1 MKERAYPVYTVNK
14 HAEGLLV
21 GGHPW
26 VYENDI
32 LGSPEAEPENGT
44 LVDVVSTKGA
54 YLGTGFLSLKS
65 KIRVR
70 LISRNAN
77 DTFDAAFWKRRV
89 EYAWAY
95 RKTVLEPADLTA
107 CRVIFG
113 EADQFPGLTV
123 DRFNNILVTQ
133 TLSVGMEK
141 LKPILF
147 PLLAEVLRADGQTI
161 EGIYERNDE
170 ALRAKEGL
178 AQNKGWFDLPGETH
192 PDSTQTEICEN
203 GVFYHVDFENG
214 QKTGFFLDQ
223 KYNRRAVA
231 RIAAGH
237 TVLDCFTHTGSFA
250 LNAAK
255 GGAARV
261 TAADISAEAIAMAQR
276 NAQEETE
283 RATTVEERTAYT
295 LELLGKM
302 LNLPEPPKRMES
314 FDISNTGKSD
324 IVASMV
330 VYVDGRPKKSDYR
343 RFKLKNMTG
352 PDDYASMQEVLRR
365 RLQRAAD
372 GDEKFLPLP
381 DVFLI
386 DGGETH
392 ARAAQTVAWEFGV
405 DVPIFGMVKD
415 DRHRTRALVHP
426 DGREIG
432 IQAVP
437 ALFAFIGQIQEETH
451 RSAVGFHHKRH
462 TKSGLGSTL
471 ERIPGIGE
479 ARRKKLLKAFGS
491 VKAIRQADLPALE
504 EVLPKAAARAVYE
517 QFRTK
522 EEETTCAS
530 SQARPGAGG

>member
-1 MKERAYPVYTVNK
+1 MKSSRNYPVYTVNK

-32 LGSPEAEPENGT
+32 LGSPEVEPENGT

-123 DRFNNILVTQ
+123 DRFSNILVTQ

-147 PLLAEVLRADGQTI
+147 PLLVQVLRADGQTI

-178 AQNKGWFDLPGETH
+178 VQNKGWFDLPGETH

-261 TAADISAEAIAMAQR
+261 TAADIAPR
-276 NAQEETE
+276 
-283 RATTVEERTAYT
+283 
-295 LELLGKM
+295 
-302 LNLPEPPKRMES
+302 
-314 FDISNTGKSD
+314 
-324 IVASMV
+324 
-330 VYVDGRPKKSDYR
+330 
-343 RFKLKNMTG
+343 
-352 PDDYASMQEVLRR
+352 
-365 RLQRAAD
+365 
-372 GDEKFLPLP
+372 PLP
-381 DVFLI
+381 WPSGTPSATALPTWIFSARTPLSCCPGWKKRAIPTTLSSLI
-386 DGGETH
+386 RRPLPRPA
-392 ARAAQTVAWEFGV
+392 ARW
-405 DVPIFGMVKD
+405 
-415 DRHRTRALVHP
+415 RTPCA
-426 DGREIG
+426 
-432 IQAVP
+432 
-437 ALFAFIGQIQEETH
+437 
-451 RSAVGFHHKRH
+451 
-462 TKSGLGSTL
+462 
-471 ERIPGIGE
+471 
-479 ARRKKLLKAFGS
+479 
-491 VKAIRQADLPALE
+491 AIR
-504 EVLPKAAARAVYE
+504 RS
-517 QFRTK
+517 
-522 EEETTCAS
+522 TTA
-530 SQARPGAGG
+530 P